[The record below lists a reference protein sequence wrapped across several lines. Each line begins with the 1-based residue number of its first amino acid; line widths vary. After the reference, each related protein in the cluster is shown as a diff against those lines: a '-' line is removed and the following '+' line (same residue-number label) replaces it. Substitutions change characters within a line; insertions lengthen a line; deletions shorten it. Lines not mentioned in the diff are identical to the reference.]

1 MTYLAKTIN
10 LKKCLPVLLIAAA
23 MVVGVTGATVIHKLT
38 MENPIKTPTVEGSIP
53 EELENG
59 TKKVKFT
66 NDGEADVF
74 LRVAFSETWTAK
86 DGTILPNETKL
97 TANAQEA
104 KPVAT
109 PKLQLDDW
117 DTGRGDGWYYY
128 TKILPGSRSGQTN
141 HSTGWIVENVDF
153 EDLTQIPDTRYRD
166 AHYEIHFVMEMVQA
180 SDDWGVSQD
189 AVEKMFGIDLGETAP
204 DNWDTNKY
212 EATISWPNE

>member
-53 EELENG
+53 EDLKNG
-59 TKKVKFT
+59 AKKVEFV

-97 TANAQEA
+97 TANATKA
-104 KPVAT
+104 DSVAN
-109 PKLQLDDW
+109 PNRILNNW
-117 DTGRGDGWYYY
+117 DAERGDGWYYY
-128 TKILPGSRSGQTN
+128 KKVLPGSRSGQTS
-141 HSTGWIVENVDF
+141 HTTGLMVDGVTF
-153 EDLTQIPDTRYRD
+153 ADLTQIPDTRYRD

-180 SDDWGVSQD
+180 SDDWEVSRA
-189 AVEKMFGIDLGETAP
+189 AVEEMFGINLGDTEP
-204 DNWDTNKY
+204 DNWDANKY

>member
-38 MENPIKTPTVEGSIP
+38 MENPIKTPTVEGGIP
-53 EELENG
+53 EDLENG
-59 TKKVKFT
+59 AKKVAFV

-97 TANAQEA
+97 TANAA
-104 KPVAT
+104 KADPVAN
-109 PKLQLDDW
+109 PNWILNNW
-117 DTGRGDGWYYY
+117 DTERGDGWYYY
-128 TKILPGSRSGQTN
+128 KKVLPGSRSGQSN
-141 HSTGWIVENVDF
+141 HSTGLIVDKVEF
-153 EDLTQIPDTRYRD
+153 EDLTKIPDTRYRD

-180 SDDWGVSQD
+180 SDDWKVSRD
-189 AVEKMFGIDLGETAP
+189 AVQEMFGIDLGDTAP
-204 DNWDTNKY
+204 GNWDTNKY
-212 EATISWPNE
+212 AVTISWPNE